1 MASTAPANQPKVTL
15 YWLEQS
21 RSQRILWLLT
31 ELDIPYE
38 LKIFHR
44 DPKTHFAPEE
54 LKRVH
59 ALGKSPIISVQPID
73 HAKKPIIV
81 AESAY
86 VVEYLLDHFGGE
98 AKGLLPRRWKEG
110 EEGQVG
116 GETEEW
122 LRFRYFMNYAE
133 GTLMSLLFTSLIA
146 NNIKNG
152 PVPFFIRPITNTIAG
167 KLHSGYLSPN
177 FSTNFTFLEDQLKTS
192 PEGGKYLCG
201 PRLTGVDILMSFPL
215 LAAVEEGVVK
225 KEKYPKLVEYT
236 ERLGKEEGYLK
247 AVEKIVE
254 IEGKFE
260 LTPK

>member
-1 MASTAPANQPKVTL
+1 MASTASANQPKVTL

-31 ELDIPYE
+31 ELQVPYE

-44 DPKTHFAPEE
+44 DPKTHFAPDE

-59 ALGKSPIISVQPID
+59 ALGKSPIISVQPTD
-73 HAKKPIIV
+73 PTKKPVIV

-86 VVEYLLDHFGGE
+86 EMEGGR
-98 AKGLLPRRWKEG
+98 GG
-110 EEGQVG
+110 TGG
-116 GETEEW
+116 GETDEW

-146 NNIKNG
+146 SNIKNG

-177 FSTNFTFLEDQLKTS
+177 FSTNFSFLEDQLKTS

-201 PRLTGVDILMSFPL
+201 PRLTGADILMSFPL
-215 LAAVEEGVVK
+215 LAAHEEGVITR
-225 KEKYPKLVEYT
+225 EQYPALVEYT

-260 LTPK
+260 LSPK